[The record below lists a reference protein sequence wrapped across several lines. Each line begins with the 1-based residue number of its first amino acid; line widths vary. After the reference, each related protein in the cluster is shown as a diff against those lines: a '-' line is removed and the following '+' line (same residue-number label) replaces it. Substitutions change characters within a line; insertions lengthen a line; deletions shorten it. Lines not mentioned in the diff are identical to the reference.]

1 MTVLAWLI
9 GIPLIG
15 GLLAWLSERWGAAWP
30 RWIALA
36 ALAADL
42 GVLLWL
48 WAGTAG
54 ALEVAPG
61 GQWLAELVWAW
72 IPRFGID
79 FRLALD
85 GLGLVL
91 VALTLFLGLTAIVS
105 AWSEIR
111 DRVGAFHLNLL
122 WTLAGAIGVFMALDL
137 FLFFLFWEV
146 MLVPMFFVIALW
158 GHEERL
164 RAAIKFMIFT
174 QGSGLLL
181 LTATIAL
188 VLLHREATGILTFAY
203 PELLGSPIAPDA
215 AFWLMLGF
223 FVAFAVKLPAIPVH
237 TWLPDAHTEA
247 PTAGSVVLAGVLLKT
262 GAYGLVRFVVPLFP
276 DAALDFAPVAM
287 ALGVAGILYGAVLA
301 FAQADAKRL
310 VAYTSVSHLGF
321 VLLGVFAWNA
331 HALQGAVMQM
341 LAHGISTGALFILVG
356 ALQERLGTRD
366 MGEMSGLWMHM
377 PRLAAIGLFF
387 AIASLGL
394 PGLGNF
400 VGEFLVLLG
409 AYRVNVA
416 ATAVALAGLVLAT
429 IYALALVQRV
439 FHGPGRQA
447 HAGSRDLDPG
457 HLGTMTAMMLVSLWL
472 GLYPQPV
479 FDSLRPALV
488 GLDASV
494 TGVIGAP
501 EP

>member
-1 MTVLAWLI
+1 MTALVWLI
-9 GIPLIG
+9 AIPLIG
-15 GLLAWLSERWGAAWP
+15 GMLAWRAERWRAAGP

-36 ALAADL
+36 ALAADI
-42 GVLLWL
+42 GVLGGLWSR
-48 WAGTAG
+48 TRG
-54 ALEVAPG
+54 AIELAPG
-61 GQWLAELVWAW
+61 GQWLAELVWPW

-91 VALTLFLGLTAIVS
+91 IALTLFLGLAATLS
-105 AWSEIR
+105 AWTEIR

-137 FLFFLFWEV
+137 FLFFLFWEL
-146 MLVPMFFVIALW
+146 MLVPMFFLIALW
-158 GHEERL
+158 GHEHRL
-164 RAAIKFMIFT
+164 SAAIKFMIFT

-188 VLLHREATGILTFAY
+188 VLLHAEATGTLTFAY
-203 PELLGSPIAPDA
+203 GELLQSPIAPDA

-247 PTAGSVVLAGVLLKT
+247 PTAGSVILAGVLLKT

-276 DAALDFAPVAM
+276 EAALQFAPVAM
-287 ALGVAGILYGAVLA
+287 ALGIAGILYGAILA
-301 FAQADAKRL
+301 FAQTDAKRL

-331 HALQGAVMQM
+331 YALQGAVMTM
-341 LAHGISTGALFILVG
+341 LAHGISTSALFILVG

-366 MGEMSGLWMHM
+366 LAEMGGLWARM
-377 PRLAAIGLFF
+377 PRLAAIGLLF

-409 AYRVNVA
+409 AWRVSVP
-416 ATAVALAGLVLAT
+416 ATAVAVTGLVCAT
-429 IYALALVQRV
+429 IYALALVQRA
-439 FHGPGRQA
+439 FHGPAREV
-447 HAGSRDLDPG
+447 HAGVPDLASG
-457 HLGTMTAMMLVSLWL
+457 HLATMGAMVIVSAWL

-479 FDSLRPALV
+479 FDAVRPALL

-494 TGVIGAP
+494 TGVIGGSTP
-501 EP
+501 